1 MIGTIIGV
9 VIDGV
14 LGIVFIVLGY
24 LVWVKEKITLFH
36 DYHTDNVSPANRKAF
51 CRLSGIGLCVT
62 GVSLV
67 ITAVLLALTDSAKSF
82 IAFGVGFA
90 VGLGLIITAGIKYN
104 HG

>member
-14 LGIVFIVLGY
+14 LGLVFILLGY

-36 DYHTDNVSPANRKAF
+36 DYHTDRVSPGDRKAF
-51 CRLSGIGLCVT
+51 CRLSGIGLIVT

-82 IAFGVGFA
+82 LAFAVGFA

-104 HG
+104 RE